1 MPRFRYT
8 ALAPDDTEQRGVFA
22 AESKIDLAAKLSR
35 SGQTL
40 TDAVLIE
47 EKTKPASFFDRFH
60 SVPEV
65 HRIFFTQ
72 NLRVMLHA
80 GLPLG
85 RALRTLAAQINH
97 QYFRRVI
104 DGIRVSVEGGVALS
118 AAVAQ
123 YPRVFPELFVSMIA
137 AGEQS
142 GKLDE
147 ILSRLTTQLKKNHAL
162 RAKTRNAMIYPIIV
176 LIGMVA
182 VSIVMLVVVLPK
194 ITEIF
199 DETGAKLPLP
209 TRILMGMSGFLISQ
223 GVFVALG
230 ILGLGSLL
238 VWVGRTRKGRRA
250 FHALI
255 LRSPIIGPII
265 QKMNLANFTRSMSS
279 LLSTDIPIVQ
289 TFQIIARTMGNT
301 LYRESL
307 QVAAEQLKT
316 GASLVKTL
324 EQFPRL
330 YPPIVSQMISIG
342 EESGTLD
349 NVSAEVAS
357 FYEEEVD
364 QTMANLSTIIEP
376 IVILLLGLG
385 VAAIAVAVILPIY
398 SLGNQI
404 T

>member
-1 MPRFRYT
+1 MPNFRYT
-8 ALAPDDTEQRGVFA
+8 ATTHDGLEQHGVMIA
-22 AESKIDLAAKLSR
+22 QNQTDLAAKLAR
-35 SGQTL
+35 ANQTL
-40 TDAVLIE
+40 TDAVIVE
-47 EKTKPASFFDRFH
+47 ETTNGRSFLDRFT

-85 RALRTLAAQINH
+85 RALRTLADQISH
-97 QYFRRVI
+97 KFFQKI
-104 DGIRVSVEGGVALS
+104 IEHIRVSVESGVTLSSAL
-118 AAVAQ
+118 AQ

-147 ILSRLTTQLKKNHAL
+147 ILSRLTIQLKKSHTL

-176 LIGMVA
+176 TIGMIA
-182 VSIVMLVVVLPK
+182 VSVVMLVVVLPK

-199 DETGAKLPLP
+199 NETGAKLPLP
-209 TRILMGMSGFLISQ
+209 TRILMAMSHFLVTRGLI
-223 GVFVALG
+223 VAAAVI
-230 ILGLGSLL
+230 ILLAITI
-238 VWVGRTRKGRRA
+238 WFGRTLRGKRF
-250 FHALI
+250 FHALL
-255 LRSPIIGPII
+255 LRSPIIGPIV

-289 TFQIIARTMGNT
+289 TFQIIARTMSNIQ
-301 LYRESL
+301 YRESL
-307 QVAAEQLKT
+307 QAASEQLKT

-324 EQFPRL
+324 EAYPRL
-330 YPPIVSQMISIG
+330 YPPVVSQMISIG

-349 NVSAEVAS
+349 SVSSEVAT

-376 IVILLLGLG
+376 IIILVLGLG

-404 T
+404 N